1 MEEQLKQRLD
11 DLESEFNNGQK
22 MLAET
27 DTKRE
32 NLTHSLIKISGAIQV
47 LREEIE
53 KHNNTTN
60 ENLASTINTM
70 KNEAKTKV
78 SAV

>member
-22 MLAET
+22 MLDEA
-27 DTKRE
+27 DAKRE
-32 NLTHSLIKISGAIQV
+32 NLTHSLIRISGAIQV

-53 KHNNTTN
+53 KHNKTSN
-60 ENLASTINTM
+60 ENLASSVNDMENQT
-70 KNEAKTKV
+70 KTKV